1 MENCKVIVGIDVS
14 SKDSTVCVLMDK
26 VRQGKTFKISNDMVG
41 FQQLYK
47 RLRLYS
53 VIPLIVFESTGVYS
67 LSLQAFLEK
76 KHIQYL
82 KLNPLKAKKLMDN
95 NLRHNKTDQVD
106 AYRLALIQF
115 NAPQKLLK
123 PQSRAYH
130 EMQNAS
136 RYYEELNKAMVVA
149 KNQLHRNL
157 QTTFPQIENLMCHPS
172 YR

>member
-47 RLRLYS
+47 RLYS

-82 KLNPLKAKKLMDN
+82 
-95 NLRHNKTDQVD
+95 
-106 AYRLALIQF
+106 
-115 NAPQKLLK
+115 
-123 PQSRAYH
+123 
-130 EMQNAS
+130 
-136 RYYEELNKAMVVA
+136 
-149 KNQLHRNL
+149 
-157 QTTFPQIENLMCHPS
+157 
-172 YR
+172 